1 MSCGLGELAGPAAVA
16 TIADAVVRE
25 PAPGAGPAGAA
36 VVPVVARVPGAHRA
50 PAAAPVPAVAAHHAA
65 TIIPEEAWR
74 AGFRTLTYS
83 EKYIT

>member
-50 PAAAPVPAVAAHHAA
+50 PAAIPAVAAVAA

-74 AGFRTLTYS
+74 AGFRTLTYA